1 MTAIWLPGAGETVY
15 RRYLFLRICGL
26 DFEAQTF
33 DAKLNAVISDSGF
46 SRF

>member
-1 MTAIWLPGAGETVY
+1 MTAIWLPAREKPFTVGIC
-15 RRYLFLRICGL
+15 FSEFCGL

>member
-1 MTAIWLPGAGETVY
+1 MTAIWLPARRNRFTVGIC
-15 RRYLFLRICGL
+15 FSEFCGL

>member
-1 MTAIWLPGAGETVY
+1 
-15 RRYLFLRICGL
+15 L